1 MQSKEMTDINKENLL
16 LNKSIHKMVTLFLF
30 PRLLQIFFNL
40 LQQQE
45 HFSILIVLLDTAP
58 DVIDDGWVR

>member
-16 LNKSIHKMVTLFLF
+16 LNKSIHEMVTLFLF